1 MSARALLDRRLAD
14 CPLVAIL
21 RGVTPSEVEAIADAL
36 IEAGIRIIEV
46 PLNSP
51 KPLESIGRLARR
63 FGDDALIGA
72 GTVLDAAEVTAVA
85 DRGGQLIVSP
95 NTDPAVITAAV
106 GTGLVSLP
114 GFLSPTEALS
124 ALQAGAHGL
133 KLFPAEAAAPDVLKS
148 IRAVLPPATP
158 VLAVGGIIPDKIGA
172 YLKAGA
178 SGFGLGGALYRPG
191 DTPRRVAANAKA
203 FVEAFDAASPE

>member
-1 MSARALLDRRLAD
+1 MSARVLLDRRLAE

-36 IEAGIRIIEV
+36 IEAGIRIVEV

-51 KPLESIGRLARR
+51 RPLESIARLARR
-63 FGDDALIGA
+63 FGDQALIGA
-72 GTVLDAAEVTAVA
+72 GTILEPTEVTAVA
-85 DRGGQLIVSP
+85 DRGGRLIVSP
-95 NTDPAVITAAV
+95 NTDPAVIAAAV
-106 GTGLVSLP
+106 ANGLVSLP
-114 GFLSPTEALS
+114 GFLSPTEGLS

-158 VLAVGGIIPDKIGA
+158 VLAVGGITPDKIGA

-191 DTPRRVAANAKA
+191 DTSRQVAANARA
-203 FVEAFDAASPE
+203 FVEALRAVLPE